1 MLNVLCYWK
10 NDRWYIHLFPRK
22 LHRPSQFFAEGDAQ
36 ILLSPA
42 SVDFGGVF
50 ITPRK
55 EDFDKI
61 NAEDIADIFSQVT
74 LSEKDFGILKEKIA
88 NELEL

>member
-1 MLNVLCYWK
+1 MCCPVLPTE
-10 NDRWYIHLFPRK
+10 NGSFIHLFPRK

-36 ILLSPA
+36 ILISPA

-50 ITPRK
+50 ILPRK

-61 NAEDIADIFSQVT
+61 TTADIVSVFEQVT
-74 LSEKDFGILKEKIA
+74 VDDAVFSELKNFLK
-88 NELEL
+88 NFLLR